1 MGWLMVMIKHVKIIF
16 YCTFIIL
23 LCLKYAVLWLWDNTP
38 QKYTNAVR
46 QMKIRIR
53 SLMQP
58 ESMHSSIEAIQR
70 EQWRV
75 LA

>member
-1 MGWLMVMIKHVKIIF
+1 MVVMIKHVKIIL
-16 YCTFIIL
+16 YCKFIIL
-23 LCLKYAVLWLWDNTP
+23 SCLKYAVLWLWNNTT

-46 QMKIRIR
+46 QIKIRIR

-58 ESMHSSIEAIQR
+58 ESMHSSIEATQR

>member
-1 MGWLMVMIKHVKIIF
+1 MVVMIRHVKIIL
-16 YCTFIIL
+16 YCKFIIL
-23 LCLKYAVLWLWDNTP
+23 SCLKYAVLWLWNNTT

-46 QMKIRIR
+46 QIKIRIR

-58 ESMHSSIEAIQR
+58 ESMHSSIEATQR

>member
-1 MGWLMVMIKHVKIIF
+1 MVVMIRHVKIIL
-16 YCTFIIL
+16 YCKFIIL
-23 LCLKYAVLWLWDNTP
+23 SCLKYAVLWLWNNTT

-46 QMKIRIR
+46 QIKIRVR
-53 SLMQP
+53 SLMPP
-58 ESMHSSIEAIQR
+58 ESMHSSIEATQR

>member
-1 MGWLMVMIKHVKIIF
+1 MVVMIKHVKIII
-16 YCTFIIL
+16 YCKFIIL
-23 LCLKYAVLWLWDNTP
+23 SCLKYAVLWLWNNTT

-46 QMKIRIR
+46 QIKIRIR

-58 ESMHSSIEAIQR
+58 ESMHSSIEATQR